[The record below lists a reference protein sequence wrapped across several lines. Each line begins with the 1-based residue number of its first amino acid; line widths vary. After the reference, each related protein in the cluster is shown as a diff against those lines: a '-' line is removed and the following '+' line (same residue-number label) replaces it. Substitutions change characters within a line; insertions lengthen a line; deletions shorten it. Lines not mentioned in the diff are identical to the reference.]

1 MVISLLMIA
10 LPIGRLKAHVRLLL
24 SRFPE
29 TIFCCTNLS
38 RVRSETFQHIAVL
51 NGRTCPQVCD
61 CVQATEYV
69 MHRTK
74 PTLLKGN
81 KEGYTVL
88 ALSQCRQGMPSDT
101 WRLCLVS
108 EQPLQ
113 AWNQVPSSRQ
123 ELYEG
128 MSSTCMKESL

>member
-1 MVISLLMIA
+1 
-10 LPIGRLKAHVRLLL
+10 
-24 SRFPE
+24 
-29 TIFCCTNLS
+29 
-38 RVRSETFQHIAVL
+38 
-51 NGRTCPQVCD
+51 
-61 CVQATEYV
+61 

-88 ALSQCRQGMPSDT
+88 ALSQCHQEMPSDT

-128 MSSTCMKESL
+128 TSLMCLSEFLVSTYHTAQQIAMLKHTVH

>member
-1 MVISLLMIA
+1 MLV
-10 LPIGRLKAHVRLLL
+10 
-24 SRFPE
+24 
-29 TIFCCTNLS
+29 
-38 RVRSETFQHIAVL
+38 
-51 NGRTCPQVCD
+51 

-88 ALSQCRQGMPSDT
+88 ALSQCGQEMPTDT

-113 AWNQVPSSRQ
+113 AWNQIPSTRQ

-128 MSSTCMKESL
+128 SRSDQETCCVTVR